1 MNAWLWFLIAAVAGV
16 AGVSLLLLDRGQR
29 TSHSRERRRW
39 AALRG
44 WQFADVDPV
53 LPDRWQHGALG
64 RGGSGP
70 ARDLVTGSLFTAAGR
85 RLVHVFDHDPGNGS
99 PAVLAAVHRRTPQ
112 AVVLEL
118 WLPTVEFPA
127 DAGLDLLGPVGDR
140 YAFTSDLV
148 MARPLI
154 TPELV
159 ALADDVGDDVPV
171 MWIEDAWVV
180 AAVAPNTAPSR
191 LERLLRLLGDL
202 ADLVDGVHG
211 SPDDD
216 RPKHA
221 ARPSDPAAGAGAGG
235 AGAGAAAA
243 AGGAG
248 GSGGSAAGAAGGAAA
263 SGPSGRGTSDVE
275 DAEVVDDPTQDL
287 TDGLDDD
294 ELDHLDEL
302 ADIEPPDI
310 EDVEPL
316 DPDDRAAAEAAAR
329 ARRADRVKDE

>member
-1 MNAWLWFLIAAVAGV
+1 MGVPPRLWWVNAWLWFVIAVVAGV
-16 AGVSLLLLDRGQR
+16 AGASLLMLDRGQR

-44 WQFADVDPV
+44 WQFADSDPV
-53 LPDRWQHGALG
+53 LPDRWQHGTLG
-64 RGGSGP
+64 RGGPGV

-85 RLVHVFDHDPGNGS
+85 RLVHVFDHDLGAAARP
-99 PAVLAAVHRRTPQ
+99 VLAAVHRRTPQ

-148 MARPLI
+148 KARPLI

-180 AAVAPNTAPSR
+180 AAVAAGTAPSR

-202 ADLVDGVHG
+202 ADLVDGVH
-211 SPDDD
+211 S
-216 RPKHA
+216 
-221 ARPSDPAAGAGAGG
+221 
-235 AGAGAAAA
+235 
-243 AGGAG
+243 
-248 GSGGSAAGAAGGAAA
+248 
-263 SGPSGRGTSDVE
+263 
-275 DAEVVDDPTQDL
+275 
-287 TDGLDDD
+287 DDD
-294 ELDHLDEL
+294 EPATPSTPSTAAHAAPTRPVDDVDASDSGEAIDADVVDVRPEFDPELDTEFEREFDRELELDL
-302 ADIEPPDI
+302 D
-310 EDVEPL
+310 
-316 DPDDRAAAEAAAR
+316 DPDTTPSRPASRPSPGPRSVPRPGSRPSSRPGPGSHPDEDDS
-329 ARRADRVKDE
+329 DRV

>member
-1 MNAWLWFLIAAVAGV
+1 MNAWLWFVIAAVAGV

-39 AALRG
+39 AGLRG

-53 LPDRWQHGALG
+53 LPDRWRHGALG
-64 RGGSGP
+64 RGTTGV

-85 RLVHVFDHDPGNGS
+85 RLVHVFDHDPGGGS
-99 PAVLAAVHRRTPQ
+99 TAVLAAVHRRTPQ

-127 DAGLDLLGPVGDR
+127 DAGLDLLGPAGDR

-148 MARPLI
+148 KARPLI

-202 ADLVDGVHG
+202 ADLVDGVHA
-211 SPDDD
+211 SSDDD
-216 RPKHA
+216 RSKHA
-221 ARPSDPAAGAGAGG
+221 ARPDRDAAAG
-235 AGAGAAAA
+235 GAGAAAA
-243 AGGAG
+243 
-248 GSGGSAAGAAGGAAA
+248 GAAESESADE
-263 SGPSGRGTSDVE
+263 PTEILE
-275 DAEVVDDPTQDL
+275 DAELVDDDPDAAADPSDDVSDVGDDVVDDI
-287 TDGLDDD
+287 DDIVD
-294 ELDHLDEL
+294 VD
-302 ADIEPPDI
+302 PDI
-310 EDVEPL
+310 EEAEI
-316 DPDDRAAAEAAAR
+316 DDDGRI
-329 ARRADRVKDE
+329 RRVGRGGRVTEE